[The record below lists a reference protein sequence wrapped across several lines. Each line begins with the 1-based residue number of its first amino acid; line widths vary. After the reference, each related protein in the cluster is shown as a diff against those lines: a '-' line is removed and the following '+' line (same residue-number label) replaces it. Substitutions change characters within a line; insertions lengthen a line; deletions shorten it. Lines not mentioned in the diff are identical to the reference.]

1 MKITDKQVEDLAHL
15 ARLEFNGDEKEAIK
29 KDLSR
34 IIDFCD
40 VLQAVDTTN
49 VAPLIYLSEEQ
60 NILRDDIVGE
70 HLDKKYIL
78 QNAPLS
84 DSDYI
89 KVPKVKSN
97 H

>member
-15 ARLEFNGDEKEAIK
+15 ARLEFNGEEKETIK

-49 VAPLIYLSEEQ
+49 VTPLIYLSEEQ
-60 NILRDDIVGE
+60 NILRDDVVGE

-78 QNAPLS
+78 QNAPLA

>member
-1 MKITDKQVEDLAHL
+1 MKITDKQVEELAHL
-15 ARLEFNGDEKEAIK
+15 ARLEFNGVEKEAIK

-40 VLQAVDTTN
+40 ALQAVDTKN

-78 QNAPLS
+78 QNAPLA

>member
-1 MKITDKQVEDLAHL
+1 VKITDKQVEDLAHL
-15 ARLEFNGDEKEAIK
+15 ARLEFNGEEKETIK

-49 VAPLIYLSEEQ
+49 VTPLIYLSEEQ
-60 NILRDDIVGE
+60 NILRDDLVGE

-78 QNAPLS
+78 QNAPLA

>member
-1 MKITDKQVEDLAHL
+1 VKITDKQVEDLAHL

-49 VAPLIYLSEEQ
+49 VTPLIYLSEEQ
-60 NILRDDIVGE
+60 NILRDDVVGE

-78 QNAPLS
+78 QNAPLA